1 MMPEPL
7 ERVARA
13 LCRADGHPENTRFE
27 SKPMWASYVGEAELV
42 LRGLKAE
49 VIVEA
54 LASVIENDQV
64 PDEVRRKARKALEEY
79 RTGQFAKDAH

>member
-1 MMPEPL
+1 MREPL

-13 LCRADGHPENTRFE
+13 LCSADGHPENTKFDG
-27 SKPMWASYVGEAELV
+27 KPMWASYVGEAEVV

-54 LASVIENDQV
+54 LASVVEDEDV
-64 PDEVRRKARKALEEY
+64 PEPLRMKARKALEQY
-79 RTGQFAKDAH
+79 RTGKGFKVTQ